1 MRQREEQGQLLQNK
15 IMTET
20 SRNSQ
25 TKDMRKQVETVNKR
39 KA

>member
-15 IMTET
+15 SMTET
-20 SRNSQ
+20 SSNRQ
-25 TKDMRKQVETVNKR
+25 TKDMKKQVETVNKR